1 MLCENPNDEAN
12 GAQHQEEAEAQQ
24 HPLSLDNL
32 VGLHRYAQKVGFQ
45 CWLEGYLVDTDR
57 F

>member
-32 VGLHRYAQKVGFQ
+32 VGLHRYAQKVGFR
-45 CWLEGYLVDTDR
+45 CWLDGTGIL
-57 F
+57 